1 MKYLNFV
8 QTWARTRLS
17 RWTWDGLRAAP
28 FVLALLLASEKEARA
43 YADPGSGTLIWQLF
57 AAGFVGLLFY
67 VRKFTS
73 WFKGRKRD
81 EKD

>member
-1 MKYLNFV
+1 
-8 QTWARTRLS
+8 LS

-28 FVLALLLASEKEARA
+28 FVLALLIASEKEARA

-73 WFKGRKRD
+73 WFRGRKRNA
-81 EKD
+81 KD